1 MTTIEKL
8 SALLALIGD
17 GPAEQT
23 ATTNATKPADHP
35 FWKIG
40 QGYFIRTITYHL
52 TGVLVAVTD
61 TELVL
66 RDAAWIADSGRFTQ
80 AMAGG
85 EFSEVEPWPDGALVL
100 VGRGSIVD
108 ACHRDQNPRVQK

>member
-23 ATTNATKPADHP
+23 ATTNTATNEHP

-40 QGYFIRTITYHL
+40 SGYFIRTDTYHI
-52 TGVLVAVTD
+52 TGKLVAITD

-66 RDAAWIADSGRFTQ
+66 VDAAWIADSGRFAP

-85 EFSEVEPWPDGALVL
+85 EFSEVEPWPDGKPVL
-100 VGRGSIVD
+100 VGRYTIRD
-108 ACHRDQNPRVQK
+108 ASYRDTLPRVQK

>member
-17 GPAEQT
+17 GPAEQKAT
-23 ATTNATKPADHP
+23 TTNATNDHP

-40 QGYFIRTITYHL
+40 QGYFIRTVTYHL
-52 TGVLVAVTD
+52 TGVLVAITD

-108 ACHRDQNPRVQK
+108 ACHRDNNPRTQK